1 MRFLHVISILDPV
14 YGGLV
19 ERVIQLA
26 AGLKALRH
34 YTEIVALDNINEF
47 QSHLENFGIV
57 VAEAL
62 A

>member
-1 MRFLHVISILDPV
+1 MISILDPV